1 MNNINNL
8 FKISNDVKSLN
19 LKNFNIA
26 MEDKEFANLVYRL
39 DMPKEEIVKYTTKLE
54 STVRELKNCKNCKNL
69 KTCLN
74 DVGMLIFLQK
84 RVMLSFSLILLVNIK
99 KNMINI
105 KVMLFIM
112 KLLLS

>member
-39 DMPKEEIVKYTTKLE
+39 DMPKEEIVKYTTKLQ

-74 DVGMLIFLQK
+74 DVCGYVNFPSK
-84 RVMLSFSLILLVNIK
+84 RVMLLFFLYSL
-99 KNMINI
+99 
-105 KVMLFIM
+105 
-112 KLLLS
+112 